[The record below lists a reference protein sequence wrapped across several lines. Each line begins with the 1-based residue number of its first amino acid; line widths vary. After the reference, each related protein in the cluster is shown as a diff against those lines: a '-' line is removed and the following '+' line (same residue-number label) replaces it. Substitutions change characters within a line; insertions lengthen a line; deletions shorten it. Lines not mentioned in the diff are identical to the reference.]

1 MKQGLVSIITPMYN
15 AEKYVGQT
23 INSVLSQTY
32 ENWEMLIV
40 NDGSKDS
47 SAEIVADYSKKDS
60 RVKLINQPN
69 AGSAAARNNALRN
82 AIGQFICFLDADDLW
97 DNNFLEKQIN
107 FLKEKNAALVFS
119 SYRRIDE
126 KGEKKLAPFIVPKTV
141 TYTDLLKTCAI
152 SCLTALYDKTQIGEQ
167 YFKEEL
173 KSLRDDFVFWLQA
186 LKKVKMAYGNAEI
199 LASYRVFASST
210 TGNKKKVIK
219 PQFMVYYKV
228 EKLGLIKSLYYLSC
242 WAINGFLKYRK

>member
-97 DNNFLEKQIN
+97 DNNF
-107 FLKEKNAALVFS
+107 
-119 SYRRIDE
+119 
-126 KGEKKLAPFIVPKTV
+126 
-141 TYTDLLKTCAI
+141 
-152 SCLTALYDKTQIGEQ
+152 
-167 YFKEEL
+167 
-173 KSLRDDFVFWLQA
+173 
-186 LKKVKMAYGNAEI
+186 
-199 LASYRVFASST
+199 
-210 TGNKKKVIK
+210 
-219 PQFMVYYKV
+219 
-228 EKLGLIKSLYYLSC
+228 
-242 WAINGFLKYRK
+242 